1 MPLVNC
7 AQGGSTIV
15 TMQIDHQVNST
26 VALIIIAVTAL
37 AAGFLVVH
45 TLQNAALT
53 YKDSN
58 LLLVQVT
65 Q

>member
-1 MPLVNC
+1 
-7 AQGGSTIV
+7 
-15 TMQIDHQVNST
+15 MQIEHQVNST
-26 VALIIIAVTAL
+26 VALIILSITAL
-37 AAGFLVVH
+37 IAGFLVVH

-58 LLLVQVT
+58 LLLVQAI